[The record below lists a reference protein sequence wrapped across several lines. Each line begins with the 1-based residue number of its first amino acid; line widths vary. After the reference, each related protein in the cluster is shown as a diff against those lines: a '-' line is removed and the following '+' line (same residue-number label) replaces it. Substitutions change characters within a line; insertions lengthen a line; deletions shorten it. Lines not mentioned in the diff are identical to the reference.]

1 MKFNFCHSNIKLE
14 FVKTKEG
21 RINLLY
27 CGLKDKR
34 HPVIKS
40 DLYNYY
46 PFIELGY
53 VEDKNGGYRSSQQY
67 LKGYG
72 LAHQYVSHKIVEN
85 DRGKELILVTRNEDL
100 EVETHYLI
108 YHNCNALSSYNIV
121 KNIAKKPINLT
132 YISSFHQLGVLP
144 INDKNAYVHY
154 ATNGWYVEAQWECK
168 PLKDVGLFAGLN
180 YTSMKRFCLNNNGTW
195 STKEF
200 LPMMV
205 LENRKKKTA
214 TLVQIENNGSWH
226 LEIGDCIGQVYLA
239 ASGPELLDNSW
250 LKILK
255 PGETFESVHAT
266 LSFAEDFEG
275 TIQEITKARR
285 IMRRDSLDHKN
296 LPVIFNDYMHA
307 LWDTQ
312 TTDAILPLV
321 DIASEVGSQG
331 FCIDAGW
338 FAVGNKWWTSI
349 GEWKEEPSNF
359 PNGGF
364 KGVIDYIK
372 SKGMFGGMW
381 IEIEEIGINSPILK
395 DIKDDWFFQI
405 NGEKILVNNR
415 YQLNFA
421 NEEVYQHA
429 LDVIDRLVNLYHID
443 YLKIDYNVDFGIGN
457 SYNSDSLGD
466 GLLKHNRAYIKWLNE
481 VMDKYPNLT
490 IENCASG
497 GCRMDAEI
505 LKYCPIQ
512 STSDQVN
519 YRLYPYIAT
528 NVFTI
533 CPPEQA
539 AVWSYP
545 LNDMEKIMP
554 TDEVVAMNMC
564 NAMLGRIHL
573 ASFINKLPNNQLEL
587 IKEGIRYY
595 KSLVEFKK
603 NALPIYPIGTAK
615 YFGKEVVGGLKNGD
629 KIVLGVWNTSNK
641 PRTVKVKLE
650 KYHATKVQVGYPK
663 SLGTKFEFDKETK
676 VLSVTFDENYGGR
689 IFEIEVN
696 E

>member
-21 RINLLY
+21 QVRLLY

-34 HPVIKS
+34 HPVVKEDTYS
-40 DLYNYY
+40 YY
-46 PFIELGY
+46 SFIELDY
-53 VEDKNGGYRSSQQY
+53 AEDKNGVCRSSQQY

-72 LAHQYVSHKIVEN
+72 LSHHYVSHKEIEN
-85 DRGKELILVTRNEDL
+85 EKGKELILVTKNEDL

-108 YHNCNALSSYNIV
+108 YHNSNALSSYNIV

-132 YISSFHQLGVLP
+132 YISSFHHLGFLSV
-144 INDKNAYVHY
+144 NDKNAYLHY
-154 ATNGWYVEAQWECK
+154 ATNGWYVEAQWESK
-168 PLKDVGLFAGLN
+168 PLRDIGLFVGLN
-180 YTSMKRFCLNNNGTW
+180 YTAMKRFCLNNNGSW
-195 STKEF
+195 STKEY

-205 LENRKKKTA
+205 LENKKKKTA

-226 LEIGDCIGQVYLA
+226 LEIGDCIGQVYLG

-250 LKILK
+250 IKILQPK
-255 PGETFESVHAT
+255 ETFESAHAT

-285 IMRRDSLDHKN
+285 VMRRDSLDHQN

-312 TTDAILPLV
+312 TTDTIMPLV

-338 FAVGNKWWTSI
+338 FAVGNKWWSNI

-364 KGVIDYIK
+364 KRVIDYIK
-372 SKGMFGGMW
+372 SKGMFAGMW
-381 IEIEEIGINSPILK
+381 IEIEEIGVNSPILK

-405 NGEKILVNNR
+405 NGQKVLRNNR

-429 LDVIDRLVNLYHID
+429 LEVIDRLVNLYHID
-443 YLKIDYNVDFGIGN
+443 YLKIDYNVDSGIGN

-481 VMDKYPNLT
+481 VMDKYPKLT

-512 STSDQVN
+512 STSDQIN

-545 LNDMEKIMP
+545 LNDIEKIMP
-554 TDEVVAMNMC
+554 TDEVVVMNMC

-573 ASFINKLPNNQLEL
+573 ASFINKLPKTQFDL
-587 IKEGIRYY
+587 IKEGVCYY

-603 NALPIYPIGTAK
+603 KALPIYPQDTAK
-615 YFGKEVVGGLKNGD
+615 FFGKEVVGGLKFNN
-629 KIVLGVWNTSNK
+629 KIILGVWNTSNK
-641 PRTVKVKLE
+641 PRTIKVKLD
-650 KYHATKVQVGYPK
+650 KYHVKNAIVSYPK
-663 SLGTKFEFDKETK
+663 SLETKFEFDKENK
-676 VLSVTFDENYGGR
+676 VLSVIFKENYGCR
-689 IFEIEVN
+689 IFEMEVD